1 MLHCIVQV
9 SMVACGF
16 VGIVRKC
23 SNLDVFVIRNGL
35 VVLVV
40 VLVKIPPVV
49 RQSEEK
55 LLSLLLT
62 MEVVLRGHLLPQMM
76 DP

>member
-55 LLSLLLT
+55 LLT
-62 MEVVLRGHLLPQMM
+62 MEVVLRGLLLPQMM